1 MVNNI
6 AIIRSSA
13 FKTTR
18 VIRQAKELVNT
29 GRNVTIIHWERMI
42 DKEHNDNVIA
52 ALDFDCQVV
61 SYNRRCEYGKGIYS
75 FLDRLGWFIFLLKS
89 VCFGKFNI
97 VQAVDFDSAFPAFL
111 ASKFKG
117 NKFVYDIADFIE
129 TFDSNIP
136 SFVRAMVRKLSSII
150 VKFSD
155 LIIIPDKNRFVNIEE
170 RDRDKVVIVNN
181 APNLDLNK
189 INFQNIDIGLLSKLN
204 ELKTNVFYYGAFNE
218 DRAIRL
224 FLEASKD
231 TRLSNVNFWFAGW
244 GALEKE
250 VNKFNGDNVHY
261 LGRLKQVDALSVLS
275 EMDCS
280 LIFYDPAYE
289 HNRLASPNKIFEA
302 MAVGVPVL
310 VSLNTSI
317 DKLVVDENI
326 GYACDYELEDLI
338 LTLIR
343 VQNESQEVKAKNIK
357 SLYRDYCWDNS
368 AFNLREAYD
377 RLR

>member
-18 VIRQAKELVNT
+18 VIRQAKELANT
-29 GRNVTIIHWERMI
+29 GRNVTIIHWERMV
-42 DKEHNDNVIA
+42 DNEHNDNVIA
-52 ALDFDCQVV
+52 SLDFDCRVV

-75 FLDRLGWFIFLLKS
+75 FFDRLGWFIFLLK
-89 VCFGKFNI
+89 VVFFGKFNI

-111 ASKFKG
+111 ASKSKG
-117 NKFVYDIADFIE
+117 KKFVYDIADFIE

-136 SFVRAMVRKLSSII
+136 SVVRALIRKLSSII
-150 VKFSD
+150 VKFAD
-155 LIIIPDKNRFVNIEE
+155 LIIIPDKNRLVNIEE
-170 RDRDKVVIVNN
+170 HDRDKVVIVNN
-181 APNLDLNK
+181 APNLDLNQ
-189 INFQNIDIGLLSKLN
+189 INVETLDSSILSELN
-204 ELKTNVFYYGAFNE
+204 EFKTNVFYYGAFNE

-244 GALEKE
+244 GALEQE
-250 VNKFNGDNVHY
+250 VNKFNGDNVYY
-261 LGRLKQVDALSVLS
+261 LGRLRQLEALSILS
-275 EMDCS
+275 KMDCS

-310 VSLNTSI
+310 VSFNTSI

-326 GYACDYELEDLI
+326 GYACDYGLEPLI
-338 LTLIR
+338 STLIS
-343 VQNESQEVKAKNIK
+343 VQEEKQEVKAKNIK
-357 SLYRDYCWDNS
+357 LLYSDYCWDNS

-377 RLR
+377 SLR